1 MANHNLKPV
10 DGCEVC
16 DFIVAEGKTY
26 TLLDRNNGAVSEWT
40 LTEILAEINRDRS
53 NEWTEYNCSDWRE
66 GLEQFTCYSLVTDES
81 QQPTEEL
88 TPEGIQYVLPGAE
101 RETTPSKEK
110 EQGSL
115 W

>member
-10 DGCEVC
+10 DGCEEC
-16 DFIVAEGKTY
+16 DFIV
-26 TLLDRNNGAVSEWT
+26 D
-40 LTEILAEINRDRS
+40 
-53 NEWTEYNCSDWRE
+53 E
-66 GLEQFTCYSLVTDES
+66 GLSDTACLECRLYADAP
-81 QQPTEEL
+81 QPSEEL

>member
-101 RETTPSKEK
+101 RETTPSKEE